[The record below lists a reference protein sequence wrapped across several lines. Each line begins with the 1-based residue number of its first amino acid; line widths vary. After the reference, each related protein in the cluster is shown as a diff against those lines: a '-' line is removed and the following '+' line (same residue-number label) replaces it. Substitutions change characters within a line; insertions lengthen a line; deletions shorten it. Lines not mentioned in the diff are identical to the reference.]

1 MVAPHTRRSQL
12 SVGAGLDMKQ
22 LAETLRGS
30 ALPTHHPGSERS
42 GQREPGLGGP
52 RGGVCPGSA
61 WAGWRVGGDRTGSC
75 PLC

>member
-52 RGGVCPGSA
+52 
-61 WAGWRVGGDRTGSC
+61 
-75 PLC
+75 